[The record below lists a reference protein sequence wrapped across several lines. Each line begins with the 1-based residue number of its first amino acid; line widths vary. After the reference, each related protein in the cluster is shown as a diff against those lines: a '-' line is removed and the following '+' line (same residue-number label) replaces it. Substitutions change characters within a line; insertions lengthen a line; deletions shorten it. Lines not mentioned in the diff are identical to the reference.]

1 MKEKLSPED
10 ICTHTGEDYTNY
22 HGAMIPP
29 IFQNSLFVQS
39 KDHPFDPE
47 NFVYTR
53 MSNPTL
59 QVAEKKLAE
68 LECAE
73 AALVFSSGMAA
84 ISSGILSMVKAGD
97 HILAVE
103 NVYGP
108 TREFLEQ
115 YLSKFNISV
124 SFVKGVCP
132 KEFEN
137 AIQQNTQLIYLE
149 SPTSFTMHMQDLAEI
164 ACIARKNQVFT
175 MIDNT
180 WATPLYQNPIMLGID
195 LVAHTASKYLGGH
208 SDIVAGVLAGS
219 KKHLDT
225 IQMKERALFG
235 AVMDPHQAWLLIRG
249 LRTFPVR
256 LQQHQQNALKIAK
269 FLELHPAVD
278 HVLYPGL
285 ASHPQYE
292 LAKRQMSGC
301 SGLMS
306 FVLKGDAQ
314 TVETFIQQLQVFQLA
329 CSWGG
334 FESLVIP
341 IGKGME
347 KDMREKLGIHPELIR
362 IHVGLENI
370 DTLVN
375 DLKQALNK
383 CME

>member
-1 MKEKLSPED
+1 MKEKLPPED

-29 IFQNSLFVQS
+29 IFQNSLFVQN

-47 NFVYTR
+47 TFVYSR

-59 QVAEKKLAE
+59 QIAEKKLAE
-68 LECAE
+68 LENAE

-84 ISSGILSMVKAGD
+84 ISSGILSVVKTGD
-97 HILAVE
+97 HILCVE

-124 SFVKGVCP
+124 SFIKGVYP
-132 KEFEN
+132 EDFES

-164 ACIARKNQVFT
+164 AKIASKNHVFT

-180 WATPLYQNPIMLGID
+180 WATPLYQNPISLGID

-219 KKHLDT
+219 KKHING
-225 IQMKERALFG
+225 IQLQERALLG

-249 LRTFPVR
+249 LRTLPVR
-256 LQQHQQNALKIAK
+256 LQQHQHNALRIAE
-269 FLELHPAVD
+269 FLEQNSSIEL
-278 HVLYPGL
+278 VLYPGL
-285 ASHPQYE
+285 KSHPQFD
-292 LAKRQMSGC
+292 LGQKQMSGC

-306 FVLKGDAQ
+306 FVLKGSADRVDA
-314 TVETFIQQLQVFQLA
+314 FIQHLNVFQLA

-347 KDMREKLGIHPELIR
+347 KDMREKLGIHPNLIR

-375 DLKQALNK
+375 DLKQALYK

>member
-1 MKEKLSPED
+1 MKEKLPPED

-29 IFQNSLFVQS
+29 IFQNSLFVQN

-47 NFVYTR
+47 TFVYSR

-59 QVAEKKLAE
+59 QIAEKKLAE
-68 LECAE
+68 LENAE

-84 ISSGILSMVKAGD
+84 ISSGILSVVKTGD
-97 HILAVE
+97 HILCVE

-124 SFVKGVCP
+124 SFIKGVYP
-132 KEFEN
+132 EDFES

-164 ACIARKNQVFT
+164 AKIASKNHVFT

-180 WATPLYQNPIMLGID
+180 WATPLYQNPISLGID

-219 KKHLDT
+219 KKHING
-225 IQMKERALFG
+225 IQLQERALLG
-235 AVMDPHQAWLLIRG
+235 AVMDHHQAWLLIRG
-249 LRTFPVR
+249 LRTLPVR
-256 LQQHQQNALKIAK
+256 LQQHQHNALRIAE
-269 FLELHPAVD
+269 FLEQNSSIEL
-278 HVLYPGL
+278 VLYPGL
-285 ASHPQYE
+285 KSHPQFD
-292 LAKRQMSGC
+292 LGQKQMSGC

-306 FVLKGDAQ
+306 FVLKGSADRVDA
-314 TVETFIQQLQVFQLA
+314 FIQHLNVFQLA

-347 KDMREKLGIHPELIR
+347 KDMREKLGIHPNLIR

-375 DLKQALNK
+375 DLKQALYK

>member
-1 MKEKLSPED
+1 MKEKLPPED
-10 ICTHTGEDYTNY
+10 ICLHSGEDYTFY
-22 HGAMIPP
+22 HGAIIPP

-47 NFVYTR
+47 SFVYTR

-59 QVAEKKLAE
+59 QIAEKKLAE
-68 LECAE
+68 LENAE

-84 ISSGILSMVKAGD
+84 ISSGILSIVKAGD

-115 YLSKFNISV
+115 YLSKFNVSV
-124 SFVKGVCP
+124 SFVKGVHP
-132 KEFEN
+132 EEFEN

-164 ACIARKNQVFT
+164 ANIARKNQVFT

-180 WATPLYQNPIMLGID
+180 WATPLYQNPISFGVD

-219 KKHLDT
+219 KKHIDS
-225 IQMKERALFG
+225 IQLHERALLG

-249 LRTFPVR
+249 LRTLPVR

-292 LAKRQMSGC
+292 LGKRQMSGFT
-301 SGLMS
+301 GLMS
-306 FVLKGDAQ
+306 FVLKGDTQ
-314 TVETFIQQLQVFQLA
+314 TVETFIQELQVFQLA

-370 DTLVN
+370 DTLMN
-375 DLKQALNK
+375 DLKQALYK

>member
-84 ISSGILSMVKAGD
+84 ISSGILSIVKAGD

-149 SPTSFTMHMQDLAEI
+149 SPTSFTMHLQDLAEI
-164 ACIARKNQVFT
+164 ANIARKNQVFT

-208 SDIVAGVLAGS
+208 SDIVAGVLTGS

-249 LRTFPVR
+249 LRTLPVR

-341 IGKGME
+341 IGKGMDI
-347 KDMREKLGIHPELIR
+347 DMREKLGIHPELIR

-370 DTLVN
+370 DTLVS

>member
-68 LECAE
+68 LENAE

-84 ISSGILSMVKAGD
+84 ISSGILSIVKAGD

-115 YLSKFNISV
+115 YLSKFNVSV
-124 SFVKGVCP
+124 SFVKGVHP
-132 KEFEN
+132 EEFEN

-164 ACIARKNQVFT
+164 ASIARKNQVFT

-180 WATPLYQNPIMLGID
+180 WATPLYQNPISFGID

-249 LRTFPVR
+249 LRTLPVR

-306 FVLKGDAQ
+306 FVLKGDAH

-341 IGKGME
+341 YWQRHG
-347 KDMREKLGIHPELIR
+347 DRY
-362 IHVGLENI
+362 
-370 DTLVN
+370 
-375 DLKQALNK
+375 A
-383 CME
+383 

>member
-1 MKEKLSPED
+1 
-10 ICTHTGEDYTNY
+10 
-22 HGAMIPP
+22 
-29 IFQNSLFVQS
+29 
-39 KDHPFDPE
+39 
-47 NFVYTR
+47 
-53 MSNPTL
+53 
-59 QVAEKKLAE
+59 
-68 LECAE
+68 
-73 AALVFSSGMAA
+73 
-84 ISSGILSMVKAGD
+84 
-97 HILAVE
+97 
-103 NVYGP
+103 
-108 TREFLEQ
+108 
-115 YLSKFNISV
+115 
-124 SFVKGVCP
+124 
-132 KEFEN
+132 
-137 AIQQNTQLIYLE
+137 
-149 SPTSFTMHMQDLAEI
+149 
-164 ACIARKNQVFT
+164 

>member
-68 LECAE
+68 LENAE

-84 ISSGILSMVKAGD
+84 ISSGILSIVKAGD

-115 YLSKFNISV
+115 YLSKFNVSV
-124 SFVKGVCP
+124 SFVKGDHP
-132 KEFEN
+132 EEFEN
-137 AIQQNTQLIYLE
+137 SIQQKTQLIYLE

-164 ACIARKNQVFT
+164 ASIARKNQVFT

-180 WATPLYQNPIMLGID
+180 WATPLYQNPISFGID

-249 LRTFPVR
+249 LRTLPVR
-256 LQQHQQNALKIAK
+256 LQQHQQNAIKIAK
-269 FLELHPAVD
+269 FLEQHPAVD
-278 HVLYPGL
+278 QVLYPGL

-306 FVLKGDAQ
+306 FVLKGDAH

-341 IGKGME
+341 IGKGMNI
-347 KDMREKLGIHPELIR
+347 DMREKLGIHPELIR